1 MTKNENSLK
10 KKEKNLI
17 FNPKSIINFSFSNK
31 NSFEFFLKEQFKD
44 LQFRSNE
51 IENSQNKITK
61 ITFQELFNF
70 PMILSERLFFSL
82 TLNLNSTEISKEE
95 FTNGLL
101 KLYSNN
107 LKNRIEIFLN
117 IIDFDLD
124 GVILIDDLIMLLCAF
139 FAYENNF
146 ITNFKEIREII
157 YKIFPPKK
165 RITVNSFYDNIFNF
179 NADVFYLFCFYF
191 DKFCPFEKE
200 QINFF
205 DCFCFNKNSNDF
217 DNEQILKIPPSKKLI
232 NFFKKIYNINV
243 MKENFDENSFDEN
256 DENDDFN
263 DLIQFEKDISNT
275 FLIIANENK
284 KNNQTE
290 IIKDNI
296 KFNLNNISTST
307 TTSTNNNN
315 NNNNIKNIYSKTV
328 NKNPLNNFID
338 KNYFCKFKSYSPL
351 KKKNSN
357 NNNNIF
363 VFNKNI
369 LDNYLHID
377 VNYYTEKNNSIKK
390 CKLIL
395 IGNILFINIY
405 NNNNNNNNNNFNN
418 NNNLNNNNNNLN
430 NNNNFHFKYLK
441 LLNLSFSFIEEMENG
456 ETISNNIL
464 IRMKI
469 VSNLN
474 NTYKEIIFSSEEK
487 IEMISFIS
495 TLKRIT
501 TDIKNINYL
510 KKYHKIKEIYH
521 KDSRKLFLGC
531 NTKTEEQITIK
542 QINFEMFSKKK
553 SYEIVLWENDTMK
566 YLKKINHPN
575 IIKIYDVFHTKNSF
589 YFIMEYLPCGNLKN
603 FLYEKKHKL
612 SFKTLKKIMLEISSS
627 ILFLHS
633 HGIIHRDLKPENVL
647 VKLDKNNIFSVKL
660 IDFGFSRMLGKI
672 DYLNESFGTYSYASP
687 QVLNSLPYNFKTDI
701 WSLGAMFFF
710 ILFGKNPFVDNEK
723 NIKDIHN
730 NIVNVKYNFPKNVN
744 VNEKY
749 VILIKKCL
757 QYEPKERPKID
768 DIVKILME
776 DDE

>member
-61 ITFQELFNF
+61 ITFQELFKF

-139 FAYENNF
+139 FAHENNF

-165 RITVNSFYDNIFNF
+165 RITVNSFYENVFNF

-191 DKFCPFEKE
+191 DKFCPFLQE

-205 DCFCFNKNSNDF
+205 ECFYYKNSNDF
-217 DNEQILKIPPSKKLI
+217 DNNLILKIPPSKKLI

-243 MKENFDENSFDEN
+243 MKENFDENSF

-315 NNNNIKNIYSKTV
+315 NNNIKNIYSKTV

-357 NNNNIF
+357 NNTPPVPPF
-363 VFNKNI
+363 
-369 LDNYLHID
+369 
-377 VNYYTEKNNSIKK
+377 TREQ
-390 CKLIL
+390 
-395 IGNILFINIY
+395 
-405 NNNNNNNNNNFNN
+405 
-418 NNNLNNNNNNLN
+418 
-430 NNNNFHFKYLK
+430 
-441 LLNLSFSFIEEMENG
+441 
-456 ETISNNIL
+456 
-464 IRMKI
+464 R
-469 VSNLN
+469 
-474 NTYKEIIFSSEEK
+474 
-487 IEMISFIS
+487 
-495 TLKRIT
+495 
-501 TDIKNINYL
+501 
-510 KKYHKIKEIYH
+510 
-521 KDSRKLFLGC
+521 LFLYVWQIGKL
-531 NTKTEEQITIK
+531 KT
-542 QINFEMFSKKK
+542 N
-553 SYEIVLWENDTMK
+553 
-566 YLKKINHPN
+566 
-575 IIKIYDVFHTKNSF
+575 
-589 YFIMEYLPCGNLKN
+589 
-603 FLYEKKHKL
+603 
-612 SFKTLKKIMLEISSS
+612 
-627 ILFLHS
+627 
-633 HGIIHRDLKPENVL
+633 
-647 VKLDKNNIFSVKL
+647 
-660 IDFGFSRMLGKI
+660 
-672 DYLNESFGTYSYASP
+672 
-687 QVLNSLPYNFKTDI
+687 
-701 WSLGAMFFF
+701 
-710 ILFGKNPFVDNEK
+710 
-723 NIKDIHN
+723 
-730 NIVNVKYNFPKNVN
+730 
-744 VNEKY
+744 
-749 VILIKKCL
+749 
-757 QYEPKERPKID
+757 
-768 DIVKILME
+768 
-776 DDE
+776 